1 MMVSSFA
8 SVALILNGVA
18 SSPTITYNRS
28 KVNAACT
35 PKDLKHTETKSLQKN
50 SRMQVNVNIL
60 KSFFTLI
67 LNEMVVSGWYVS
79 LRRSFS
85 MLGCQLA
92 ETHEKK
98 TRQQETKKAETDTT
112 FSEVKH
118 IDKTI
123 WWQVLSVQELRNQ
136 IYMSHIKAPKSQQ
149 IAVTD
154 MREETF

>member
-1 MMVSSFA
+1 MK
-8 SVALILNGVA
+8 
-18 SSPTITYNRS
+18 R
-28 KVNAACT
+28 
-35 PKDLKHTETKSLQKN
+35 
-50 SRMQVNVNIL
+50 
-60 KSFFTLI
+60 
-67 LNEMVVSGWYVS
+67 
-79 LRRSFS
+79 
-85 MLGCQLA
+85 
-92 ETHEKK
+92 
-98 TRQQETKKAETDTT
+98 AETDTT